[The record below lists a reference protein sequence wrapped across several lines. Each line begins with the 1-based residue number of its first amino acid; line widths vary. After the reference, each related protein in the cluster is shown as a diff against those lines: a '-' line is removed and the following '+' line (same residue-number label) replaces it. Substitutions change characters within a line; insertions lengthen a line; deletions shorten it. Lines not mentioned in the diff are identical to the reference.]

1 MSGKDSKPK
10 TESGTPGGT
19 GKGANTQP
27 DLAKLIEAYQSVGG
41 GVAEGPSFTTQ
52 DAEAYVQSIYNQILG
67 RNANGAERTRAIGI
81 FMNQQAETDVT
92 GRQAAIVSA
101 IESTPE
107 YKKRQENRYLDAI
120 YQAVA
125 EDVRRAQA

>member
-1 MSGKDSKPK
+1 MGEEDNKPK
-10 TESGTPGGT
+10 TESGTPAGT
-19 GKGANTQP
+19 GEKNTGNI
-27 DLAKLIEAYQSVGG
+27 DLAKLVEQASKLGG
-41 GVAEGPSFTTQ
+41 NVAKGPSFTTQ
-52 DAEAYVQSIYNQILG
+52 DAASYVQSIYNQMLG

-81 FMNQQAETDVT
+81 FMNQAAETDVS

-101 IESTPE
+101 VQSTPE
-107 YKKRQENRYLDAI
+107 YRKRQENRYLDSI